1 MHCLGTLCKQLKL
14 GHNKSF
20 KLHSTYIQFNYKM
33 QLSRWVNNRT
43 FLDGK
48 LAKMHTW
55 SNFFMHSSYFSMYY
69 VLGRKIVIINLMLAC
84 LHALGADR
92 VFTRLVTKAKSGPG
106 STRPAWDLKMPWLD
120 WLDTS
125 LFLTQN
131 WKIFWDKWE
140 NLHNRWFLGD
150 INMVEKSKLIF
161 VEITMVPK

>member
-92 VFTRLVTKAKSGPG
+92 VFTWLV
-106 STRPAWDLKMPWLD
+106 WLD
-120 WLDTS
+120 SS
-125 LFLTQN
+125 LKLSQVPARLNPLETLN
-131 WKIFWDKWE
+131 AMARLARHINIFY
-140 NLHNRWFLGD
+140 
-150 INMVEKSKLIF
+150 SKLKYF
-161 VEITMVPK
+161 LRQVGKPP

>member
-69 VLGRKIVIINLMLAC
+69 VLGRKIVIINLVLAC
-84 LHALGADR
+84 LHTTKPRPRWWKMGSKGAFWL
-92 VFTRLVTKAKSGPG
+92 VFFKKMCFSFILMLYIMYCSSEIAIMEKWCTRIHKHIILP
-106 STRPAWDLKMPWLD
+106 R
-120 WLDTS
+120 
-125 LFLTQN
+125 
-131 WKIFWDKWE
+131 
-140 NLHNRWFLGD
+140 
-150 INMVEKSKLIF
+150 
-161 VEITMVPK
+161 